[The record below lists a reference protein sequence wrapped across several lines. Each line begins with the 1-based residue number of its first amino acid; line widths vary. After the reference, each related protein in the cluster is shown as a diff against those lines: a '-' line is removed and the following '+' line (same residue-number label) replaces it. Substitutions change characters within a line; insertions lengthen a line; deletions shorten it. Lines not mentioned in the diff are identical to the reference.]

1 MHEELTAD
9 PVAAA
14 VDAAYRA
21 AVAADNAWSKEL
33 ERLFG
38 KDAGD
43 VRYTQ
48 QGQSGPTLAPLYAA
62 YRRANDA
69 WFAAKRHQRGEG

>member
-1 MHEELTAD
+1 MHEERTAEQL
-9 PVAAA
+9 AAA

-21 AVAADNAWSKEL
+21 AVAADNAWSREL

-38 KDAGD
+38 EDAGD

-48 QGQSGPTLAPLYAA
+48 QGRSGPTLAPLYAA
-62 YRRANDA
+62 YRRTNDA
-69 WFAAKRHQRGEG
+69 WLAARKQQRGER

>member
-1 MHEELTAD
+1 MHEELTAEQLAAG
-9 PVAAA
+9 VA
-14 VDAAYRA
+14 AAYRA
-21 AVAADNAWSKEL
+21 AVAADNAWTREL

-43 VRYTQ
+43 VRYTE
-48 QGQSGPTLAPLYAA
+48 QGRSGSTLAPLYEA

-69 WFAAKRHQRGEG
+69 WVATRKQQRGEA